1 MSFPEYIPGPNNEL
15 VPAKPRPTGSYPVSV
30 DFATSAS
37 YAETASFTLGYILS
51 ASYANFS
58 ATASY
63 LLGSIANA
71 VSASWAQVS
80 GHSLTSTSASW
91 ADHAGTASYVIS
103 ASYASTASYFVG
115 SVATAS
121 YSLTSSVSVTSISSS
136 YAVSS
141 STSATSVSASYALTA
156 SYALNSGGGSVS
168 SSYLSGSSATI
179 QRVTLANMVA
189 QAYMV
194 SQYATDVEYATS
206 VDQFPDTDGNSA
218 KWLISI
224 NDGTSYKTSEIISI
238 WDPTTNITNFAE
250 VTTNVIG
257 TVPVAMSVNIS
268 GDNVRLI
275 ANPAS
280 GSWTIKSLRFV
291 L

>member
-15 VPAKPRPTGSYPVSV
+15 VPSKLPPTGSYPVSV

-51 ASYANFS
+51 ASYSNFS

-71 VSASWAQVS
+71 VSASWAQFS

-103 ASYASTASYFVG
+103 ASYSETSSYVK
-115 SVATAS
+115 SVESAS
-121 YSLTSSVSVTSISSS
+121 YSITSSTSFT
-136 YAVSS
+136 AVSS
-141 STSATSVSASYALTA
+141 SYALTA
-156 SYALNSGGGSVS
+156 SYVMNGGGSVS
-168 SSYLSGSSATI
+168 SSYLSGSSAI
-179 QRVTLANMVA
+179 NQRVSLANTVA
-189 QAYMV
+189 MAYMV
-194 SQYATDVEYATS
+194 SQYATGIEYATA
-206 VDQFPDTDGNSA
+206 VDQFPDVDGNSA
-218 KWLISI
+218 KWLVSI
-224 NDGTSYKTSEIISI
+224 NDGSSYKTSEIISI
-238 WDPTTNITNFAE
+238 WDPLTNVTNFAE